1 MSIFSRVIMIAVA
14 AGLVAGT
21 IFLATWDIPPPTRQI
36 EKEIPDER
44 FPR

>member
-1 MSIFSRVIMIAVA
+1 MSIFYRIIVIAVA
-14 AGLVAGT
+14 AALVAGT

-36 EKEIPDER
+36 EKVIPDER

>member
-1 MSIFSRVIMIAVA
+1 MKTFSRIVLIALA
-14 AGLVAGT
+14 AGIVAGAA
-21 IFLATWDIPPPTRQI
+21 FLATWDIPPPTRQI